1 MSPEAPNLFSKI
13 FFRKFLYKNL
23 NYFIGVPIFLLIA
36 FNSLDADLE
45 MDPDPYKQ
53 ENAFDT
59 KLLSDFI
66 YELNIARRCGISY
79 PQGHPRVQ
87 ASVKKVMDLLRQ
99 LLEFREKLAL
109 GIAREVIVIEKF
121 HLDKNNPVYRD
132 YAKSLFQLGI
142 ATLTIHKDLT
152 EEEFL
157 QFNGILGLN
166 RERLKK
172 QGGILSLFQ
181 ASGIKH
187 LEVQVIDYGLFQ
199 ARDDKRDSSE
209 ETDGK
214 SKREDSLWEQ
224 FVQGLLENTVA
235 QSDLLEILN
244 EGIGPVQLAQ
254 ILNQKTPEEASQRE
268 WRYDRVIASYIQQ
281 LLEKGGGFDK
291 RKKHLDQLSEFV
303 MNLNPEIRRLFLSD
317 MFRSLALR
325 KDFFIDSFP
334 PLSEDLILE
343 AFDKINPQSSYYL
356 LILGLLQ
363 KLATHLNKGNASPVL
378 MEKAREK
385 EEVITEKLN
394 ALFRDFDLDLVMEK
408 PYQNALQNV
417 LSMESATPV
426 DSGEME
432 NLKTTLDSHAV
443 DVQVSSII
451 LEILRSGLAIENIE
465 SLERNLRD
473 LCAYFLQIGDFKALT
488 NFYSQLEG
496 ISASAPNQNSRHSGI
511 FKIFSTPDFIEE
523 ILNGVE
529 IWGKDKFPDIKKL
542 ICQIGEPFIPPVL
555 DRLAE
560 ESSLTI
566 RRFLLETLS
575 AIGAH
580 ARDHLVGRLND
591 QRWYFVRNLILVL
604 RGLEDSSVLPS
615 IRNLRHHEHPRVREE
630 VLKALLHFH
639 DPDADRVLVEEL
651 GSLDPDIRRNAIQ
664 LAEMS
669 KGPMVF
675 QRLLELL
682 QRSAWNGSE
691 VEIKQLGVRCLAKI
705 GNPAAFPH
713 LERTLHL
720 KSFFHGQVLNRLKG
734 EIIKSLE
741 FYPLKESMG
750 FLENLLQG
758 KEKQFTPLVSQ
769 TMEKIRQ
776 RSLR

>member
-1 MSPEAPNLFSKI
+1 MGSDS
-13 FFRKFLYKNL
+13 
-23 NYFIGVPIFLLIA
+23 
-36 FNSLDADLE
+36 S
-45 MDPDPYKQ
+45 KQ
-53 ENAFDT
+53 ENAIDT
-59 KLLSDFI
+59 KLLSDLI

-79 PQGHPRVQ
+79 PQGHPRIQ
-87 ASVKKVMDLLRQ
+87 ASAKKVMNLLHQ
-99 LLEFREKLAL
+99 LLEFREKLTL

-142 ATLTIHKDLT
+142 ATLTIHKNLT

-166 RERLKK
+166 REGLKK

-181 ASGIKH
+181 ASGIKN

-209 ETDGK
+209 EMEGK
-214 SKREDSLWEQ
+214 SKRGDSLWEQ

-235 QSDLLEILN
+235 GSELLEILN
-244 EGIGPVQLAQ
+244 EGIGPAELAQ

-268 WRYDRVIASYIQQ
+268 GRYDRVIASYIQQ
-281 LLEKGGGFDK
+281 LFEKERAFDK
-291 RKKHLDQLSEFV
+291 RKKHLDQLSEFI
-303 MNLNPEIRRLFLSD
+303 MKLNPDLRRLFLSD
-317 MFRSLALR
+317 MFRTLALR
-325 KDFFIDSFP
+325 KDFSVDSFP
-334 PLSEDLILE
+334 PFSEDLILE

-363 KLATHLNKGNASPVL
+363 KLANHFNNRSASAAL

-385 EEVITEKLN
+385 EKVITEKLS
-394 ALFRDFDLDLVMEK
+394 ALFRDFDLDRVMEK
-408 PYQNALQNV
+408 PYQNTLRNV

-426 DSGEME
+426 DSGEMG
-432 NLKTTLDSHAV
+432 NLKTTLDSHAL

-451 LEILRSGLAIENIE
+451 LEILKSGLAMGNTE
-465 SLERNLRD
+465 SLERNFKD
-473 LCAYFLQIGDFKALT
+473 LCAYFLQVGDFQALT
-488 NFYSQLEG
+488 NFYGQLEG
-496 ISASAPNQNSRHSGI
+496 ISASPPNQISRHSGI
-511 FKIFSTPDFIEE
+511 IKIFSTPEFIEE

-542 ICQIGEPFIPPVL
+542 VCQIGGPFIPPVL
-555 DRLAE
+555 NRLAE

-575 AIGAH
+575 AFGAQ
-580 ARDHLVGRLND
+580 ARDHLVARLND

-604 RGLEDSSVLPS
+604 RSLGDSSVLPT

-630 VLKALLHFH
+630 VLKTLLHFH
-639 DPDADRVLVEEL
+639 DPDADRVLAEEL
-651 GSLDPDIRRNAIQ
+651 GSLDPEIRRNAIQ

-669 KGPMVF
+669 KGPTVF
-675 QRLLELL
+675 QRLLEIL
-682 QRSAWNGSE
+682 QRSPWSASA
-691 VEIKQLGVRCLAKI
+691 VETKQLVVRCLAKI

-713 LERTLHL
+713 LERTLQL

-741 FYPLKESMG
+741 FYPLEESIG
-750 FLENLLQG
+750 FLKKVIEG
-758 KEKQFTPLVSQ
+758 KDKRFISLVSH
-769 TMEKIRQ
+769 TLEKIRQ
-776 RSLR
+776 RSPR